1 MDVEVGPR
9 RTSKMGFDPFYVS
22 FFNKTHTFSTF
33 KAAGQ
38 VVAYSYREK
47 NMAFVNLQID
57 LSELP
62 IADELVMEPMAE
74 SYEREV
80 KTQLLIIFLPILIA
94 SVLPFLLT
102 QIIFLSAI
110 PAVVLLLAIL
120 ISTLVIRKA
129 QVKGVSLREFD
140 VAYRSGLFWRKTV
153 IVAFNR
159 VQHVEVS
166 SGPLQRKF
174 GLATV
179 KFFTAGGSS
188 VDLKVDGLSTERA
201 EQIRTFIA
209 DKIDE
214 SINQ

>member
-1 MDVEVGPR
+1 
-9 RTSKMGFDPFYVS
+9 
-22 FFNKTHTFSTF
+22 
-33 KAAGQ
+33 
-38 VVAYSYREK
+38 
-47 NMAFVNLQID
+47 MAFVNLQVN

-74 SYEREV
+74 SYVREV
-80 KTQLLIIFLPILIA
+80 KAQLLIIFLSILIA

-102 QIIFLSAI
+102 QITLLLAV
-110 PAVVLLLAIL
+110 PAFVLLLAIV
-120 ISTLVIRKA
+120 ISRLVIRKA

-214 SINQ
+214 SINR

>member
-1 MDVEVGPR
+1 
-9 RTSKMGFDPFYVS
+9 
-22 FFNKTHTFSTF
+22 
-33 KAAGQ
+33 
-38 VVAYSYREK
+38 
-47 NMAFVNLQID
+47 MAFVNLQVN

-74 SYEREV
+74 SYVREV
-80 KTQLLIIFLPILIA
+80 KTQLLIIFLLILIA

-102 QIIFLSAI
+102 QITLLLVL
-110 PAVVLLLAIL
+110 PAFVLLLAIV
-120 ISTLVIRKA
+120 ISRLVIRKA

-153 IVAFNR
+153 IVAFSR

-201 EQIRTFIA
+201 EQMRTLIA
-209 DKIDE
+209 DKLDE
-214 SINQ
+214 SISQ

>member
-1 MDVEVGPR
+1 LL
-9 RTSKMGFDPFYVS
+9 FILL
-22 FFNKTHTFSTF
+22 FNETHTFSTF
-33 KAAGQ
+33 KAVAQ

-47 NMAFVNLQID
+47 NMAFVNLQIN

-74 SYEREV
+74 SYERELR
-80 KTQLLIIFLPILIA
+80 TQLLIIFLPVLLA
-94 SVLPFLLT
+94 SAIPFLLT
-102 QIIFLSAI
+102 KIVFLLAI
-110 PAVVLLLAIL
+110 PTFVLLLAIL
-120 ISTLVIRKA
+120 ISRLVIRKA
-129 QVKGVSLREFD
+129 QVKGVCLREFD
-140 VAYRSGLFWRKTV
+140 VAYRSGLFWQKTV

-174 GLATV
+174 GLSTV

-201 EQIRTFIA
+201 EQMRTFIA

>member
-1 MDVEVGPR
+1 
-9 RTSKMGFDPFYVS
+9 
-22 FFNKTHTFSTF
+22 
-33 KAAGQ
+33 
-38 VVAYSYREK
+38 
-47 NMAFVNLQID
+47 MAFVNLQIN

-62 IADELVMEPMAE
+62 NADELVMEPMAE

-80 KTQLLIIFLPILIA
+80 KTQLFIIFLPILIA

-102 QIIFLSAI
+102 QIMLLLAI
-110 PAVVLLLAIL
+110 PPFVLLLAIL

-140 VAYRSGLFWRKTV
+140 VAYRSGLYWRKTV

-159 VQHVEVS
+159 IQHVEVS
-166 SGPLQRKF
+166 SGPLQRKY
-174 GLATV
+174 GLASV

-201 EQIRTFIA
+201 EQMRAFIA

-214 SINQ
+214 SIKQ

>member
-1 MDVEVGPR
+1 
-9 RTSKMGFDPFYVS
+9 
-22 FFNKTHTFSTF
+22 
-33 KAAGQ
+33 
-38 VVAYSYREK
+38 
-47 NMAFVNLQID
+47 MAFVNPQVD
-57 LSELP
+57 LSTLP
-62 IADELVMEPMAE
+62 IADALVMEPMAA

-94 SVLPFLLT
+94 SVLPVLLT
-102 QIIFLSAI
+102 QIVQLLAI
-110 PAVVLLLAIL
+110 PAFVLLLAIV
-120 ISTLVIRKA
+120 ISRLVIRKA
-129 QVKGVSLREFD
+129 LAKGVALRDFD

-188 VDLKVDGLSTERA
+188 VDLKVDGLSSERA
-201 EQIRTFIA
+201 EQMRAFIA
-209 DKIDE
+209 NKIDE
-214 SINQ
+214 SASV